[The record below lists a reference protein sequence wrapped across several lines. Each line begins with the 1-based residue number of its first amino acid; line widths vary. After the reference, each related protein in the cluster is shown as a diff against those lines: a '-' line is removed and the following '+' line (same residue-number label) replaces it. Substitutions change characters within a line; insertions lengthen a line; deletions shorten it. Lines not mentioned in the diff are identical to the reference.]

1 MNAPTHLEQ
10 APMLTREQVAD
21 LLCRYPRVSDAEA
34 RLILRFLR
42 SGRHLDVGMLTGDEA
57 LKPQLDLFMDD
68 HGRHLRV
75 GAGETAAVVASIA
88 GFLVACLLVWEAIK
102 PGAL

>member
-21 LLCRYPRVSDAEA
+21 LLSRYPRVSDAEA

-42 SGRHLDVGMLTGDEA
+42 SGRHLDVGMLTGDEQ
-57 LKPQLDLFMDD
+57 LKPQLDLFM
-68 HGRHLRV
+68 
-75 GAGETAAVVASIA
+75 AETAAVVATIA
-88 GFLVACLLVWEAIK
+88 GFLVACWLVWEAIK